1 MQRARMSKRNR
12 VDGEALRP
20 AGMIPVERVV
30 DAEKTG
36 VHHLSPRAKPKTGQ
50 AVP

>member
-1 MQRARMSKRNR
+1 MSKRNR

-30 DAEKTG
+30 DAEKEVSTLQRAE
-36 VHHLSPRAKPKTGQ
+36 LSTLR
-50 AVP
+50 